1 MKFLYSKVI
10 KQNSW
15 KQYHDVREGCDR
27 GFPLRPKNTEQTLF
41 WLKTGCFSARLFM
54 SISYFCLPFFLLKAR
69 FIVENMRLQVPS
81 WVLDNIPPGGAT
93 GRSQSNTALTSSMLL
108 STQYPFPC
116 KISSPAGREQCLA
129 IGFVEIR
136 SLCPSVLHFLT
147 TVPQNVDW
155 MLNILTVLPFFAKR
169 YLEEWLFEIFSMEKF
184 CKLKW
189 SVYKNKWGIISA
201 SFLPTCNI
209 ELHS

>member
-1 MKFLYSKVI
+1 M
-10 KQNSW
+10 W
-15 KQYHDVREGCDR
+15 EGCDR

-41 WLKTGCFSARLFM
+41 WLKTGCFSAHMFM
-54 SISYFCLPFFLLKAR
+54 GIDYFCLPFFLLKAR

-108 STQYPFPC
+108 STQYPFPS

-136 SLCPSVLHFLT
+136 SPCLSALHSLT
-147 TVPQNVDW
+147 TVLQNVDSK
-155 MLNILTVLPFFAKR
+155 ILTVPPFFAKR
-169 YLEEWLFEIFSMEKF
+169 YLEEWLLEIFS
-184 CKLKW
+184 
-189 SVYKNKWGIISA
+189 
-201 SFLPTCNI
+201 T
-209 ELHS
+209 